1 MLHLDSAN
9 EFPQDTSTVH
19 LNHARLGAWA
29 RCTQQAMADYSQQ
42 MQAPSASFMQQIFTE
57 ERRLCAR
64 LAAFIHAEGME
75 NIALLKNT
83 SEGLSLFAA
92 GLSWQTQDEIVFAAQ
107 EFPSNQIVW
116 TQTPA
121 KCQMVDLYAD
131 ETISPEQIL
140 INACSENTRLLAV
153 SAVQYANG
161 LRLDL
166 QHLGEFCQRNGILFC
181 VDAAQAL
188 GAMPIDVEKM
198 HIDCLV
204 ACTHKWLL
212 AAEGMGI
219 FYLRTTLIPQVKMQQ
234 FGWYQLEKFPENPAD
249 IQAANWQFW
258 QDARRF
264 QAGSPNTLGI
274 MLLSASLGLLDSLG
288 QEKITQAILERI
300 AFLREALSS
309 LGATI
314 HSPRLIQQQSGILS
328 ISFSHKKSDQLCQQ
342 LNQHGILCSTRH
354 NKIRFAPHFYVSEEQ
369 LHHAVHT
376 LQTQL

>member
-1 MLHLDSAN
+1 MLHLDLAD
-9 EFPQDTSTVH
+9 EFPQDTATVH

-29 RCTQQAMADYSQQ
+29 RRTQQAMADYSQY
-42 MQAPSASFMQQIFTE
+42 MQAPNANFMQQIFTE

-64 LAAFIHAEGME
+64 LAPFIHAEDAA

-83 SEGLSLFAA
+83 SEGLSLFAT
-92 GLSWQTQDEIVFAAQ
+92 GLAWQKKDEIVFATQ

-121 KCQMVDLYAD
+121 KCRLVDLYAD
-131 ETISPEQIL
+131 ENLSPEQAL
-140 INACSENTRLLAV
+140 INACSENTRVLAV
-153 SAVQYANG
+153 SAVQYADG

-219 FYLRTTLIPQVKMQQ
+219 FYLRATLIPQIRLQQ
-234 FGWYQLEKFPENPAD
+234 FGWYQLEKFPENAAD
-249 IQAANWQFW
+249 IQTANWQFW

-264 QAGSPNTLGI
+264 QAGSPNTFGI
-274 MLLSASLGLLDSLG
+274 VLLSASLSLLESIG

-300 AFLREALSS
+300 AFLREALST

-314 HSPRLIQQQSGILS
+314 HSPSLSQQQSGILS
-328 ISFSHKKSDQLCQQ
+328 VSFSHKKSEPLCQQ